1 MTNLIQ
7 QFNLSSAEW
16 TQIVPPDGGKDVD
29 IRPLVGAC
37 LTSLH
42 VPNERG
48 AATLSMPPVCVQD
61 WVWTGRE
68 VTAGIA
74 VYAKGIGGP
83 AVVAVG
89 ALAR

>member
-1 MTNLIQ
+1 ME

-16 TQIVPPDGGKDVD
+16 TLIVPPDGARDVD
-29 IRPLVGAC
+29 IRPLVGSC

-42 VPNERG
+42 IPHERG
-48 AATLSMPPVCVQD
+48 AATLTMPPVPVQD

-68 VTAGIA
+68 VMAGIA

-83 AVVAVG
+83 AVVTVA